1 MALPLTEKKD
11 NAANAVLDV
20 LDVENLDKPVTG
32 RDLLDIFRE
41 YTTRMHAFEKQDY
54 CNLSQ
59 LARHLGISYYAAS
72 LFVREHTVASKRSS
86 GGRVM
91 YSVYDAKKQWR
102 AAHRQPA

>member
-11 NAANAVLDV
+11 LAGDAVLDV

-32 RDLLDIFRE
+32 RELLGIFRE

-102 AAHRQPA
+102 AAHPQHI